1 MKINITSRIE
11 AAAASGKTFE
21 EQLAE
26 AEASGKPFGTVVDW
40 KLGKQVIYHT
50 AEEIAHFAERA
61 AEESAKPKPK
71 SAGMLAFEAIKQ
83 DPQALAALKAELAK

>member
-11 AAAASGKTFE
+11 AAAASGKSFE

-61 AEESAKPKPK
+61 AEEAIEKAKPKTPTI
-71 SAGMLAFEAIKQ
+71 EER
-83 DPQALAALKAELAK
+83 LAALEANARKS